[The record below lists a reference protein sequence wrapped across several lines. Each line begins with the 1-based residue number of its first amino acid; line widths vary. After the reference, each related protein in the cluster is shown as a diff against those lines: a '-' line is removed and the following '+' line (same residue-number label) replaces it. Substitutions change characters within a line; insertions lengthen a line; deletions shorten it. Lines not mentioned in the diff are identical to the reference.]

1 MSDDLFFSIFTS
13 LPVCL
18 ACGHRAFLE
27 ESKAN
32 LKGARGSVAVC
43 LQSGKPSL
51 VTILCAVHQP
61 NFSECFMCLAVITC
75 LHGPR
80 EVARVIGVVR
90 GLGGNVTQ
98 AHTVGLRG
106 RGGPGLQDHHSD
118 IFLSFLRILFC
129 VLLLLKR
136 SKVVGYG

>member
-1 MSDDLFFSIFTS
+1 M
-13 LPVCL
+13 
-18 ACGHRAFLE
+18 
-27 ESKAN
+27 
-32 LKGARGSVAVC
+32 AVC
-43 LQSGKPSL
+43 LQSRKPSL
-51 VTILCAVHQP
+51 DTILCAVNQP
-61 NFSECFMCLAVITC
+61 NFSECFMCLAVITF

-98 AHTVGLRG
+98 ADTVGLRG

-129 VLLLLKR
+129 VLYVTSSQKI
-136 SKVVGYG
+136 

>member
-1 MSDDLFFSIFTS
+1 M
-13 LPVCL
+13 
-18 ACGHRAFLE
+18 
-27 ESKAN
+27 
-32 LKGARGSVAVC
+32 AVC
-43 LQSGKPSL
+43 LQSRKPSL
-51 VTILCAVHQP
+51 VTIIWAVHQP
-61 NFSECFMCLAVITC
+61 NFSECFMCLAVITF

-98 AHTVGLRG
+98 ADTVGLRG

-129 VLLLLKR
+129 VLYVTSSQKI
-136 SKVVGYG
+136 

>member
-1 MSDDLFFSIFTS
+1 
-13 LPVCL
+13 
-18 ACGHRAFLE
+18 
-27 ESKAN
+27 
-32 LKGARGSVAVC
+32 
-43 LQSGKPSL
+43 
-51 VTILCAVHQP
+51 
-61 NFSECFMCLAVITC
+61 MCLAVITF

-80 EVARVIGVVR
+80 EVARVIGDVR

-98 AHTVGLRG
+98 ADTVGLRG

-118 IFLSFLRILFC
+118 FFLSFLRILFC

>member
-1 MSDDLFFSIFTS
+1 M
-13 LPVCL
+13 
-18 ACGHRAFLE
+18 
-27 ESKAN
+27 
-32 LKGARGSVAVC
+32 AVC

-51 VTILCAVHQP
+51 DTILCAVNQP
-61 NFSECFMCLAVITC
+61 NFSECFMCLAVITF

-98 AHTVGLRG
+98 ADTVGLRG

-129 VLLLLKR
+129 VLYVIYFFSKDLKLLAMDDA
-136 SKVVGYG
+136 

>member
-1 MSDDLFFSIFTS
+1 M
-13 LPVCL
+13 
-18 ACGHRAFLE
+18 
-27 ESKAN
+27 
-32 LKGARGSVAVC
+32 AVC

-51 VTILCAVHQP
+51 VTILCAVNQP
-61 NFSECFMCLAVITC
+61 NFSECFMCLAVITF